1 MFWLERAFA
10 ERHVD
15 SATFSKIA
23 IYLLPRRPYTS
34 YIRFTSRRPY
44 DNSYTTNADET
55 VSTTNSVQVRV
66 TTSINDTTNSSII
79 TILSEANVC
88 WRWWPSLRMVYQCCA
103 LPNTPAGRHRARQLL
118 IKHASLTS
126 YEKALTMDSIHRMS
140 MHNLKRNLVSAV
152 AVYNRKL
159 ALRHFG
165 FDNSVD
171 ISIVSGNGNL
181 LISIPLGIADAV
193 VKLPCAGRFYRDTER
208 SPWGLFLS
216 DDGFRM
222 RVVHP
227 MLRFSEYDET
237 KTECRCELVSKSI
250 NHAWTQHVWN
260 RVKEEVSA
268 RTGTESVSSI
278 PTPTDHAPLSVSS
291 RRRRTLRRTRR
302 PT

>member
-23 IYLLPRRPYTS
+23 IYLLPQRPYTS
-34 YIRFTSRRPY
+34 YIRYTSRRPY

-55 VSTTNSVQVRV
+55 VATTNSVQVRV
-66 TTSINDTTNSSII
+66 TTAISDTTNSSII
-79 TILSEANVC
+79 TIISEANVC

-103 LPNTPAGRHRARQLL
+103 LPNTPAGRTRVRRLL
-118 IKHASLTS
+118 MKHASLT
-126 YEKALTMDSIHRMS
+126 ENPLTMDSIHRMS
-140 MHNLKRNLVSAV
+140 MHNLKRNLVSV
-152 AVYNRKL
+152 VTIYNRNL

-171 ISIVSGNGNL
+171 MSIVSGNGYL
-181 LISIPLGIADAV
+181 LISIPLGVADAV
-193 VKLPCAGRFYRDTER
+193 VKLPCAGRFYRDTEH

-222 RVVHP
+222 RVVYP
-227 MLRFSEYDET
+227 MLRLGAYDAT
-237 KTECRCELVSKSI
+237 KTACRCELVSKSI
-250 NHAWTQHVWN
+250 NQAWTQHVWN
-260 RVKEEVSA
+260 RINEEVSA
-268 RTGTESVSSI
+268 RTGTDSSIPVATDHALASVSS
-278 PTPTDHAPLSVSS
+278 P
-291 RRRRTLRRTRR
+291 RRRTLRQTRR